1 MSWVTR
7 HAAEHGCSRIDWPV
21 KAGNTRGIAFYERLG
36 AKPVSDRLSY
46 RLSEPELRK
55 LASEC

>member
-1 MSWVTR
+1 MG
-7 HAAEHGCSRIDWPV
+7 AKHGCSRIDWPV
-21 KAGNTRGIAFYERLG
+21 KAGNTRRIAFYERLG

-55 LASEC
+55 LSSAC